1 MESFG
6 DFFCNIQTRIAFLM
20 PPMPQHLVLG
30 TLATQL
36 GASLPF
42 LGSQLIYE
50 LLSDITDVL
59 SLAIGYKILK
69 IIPAKF

>member
-6 DFFCNIQTRIAFLM
+6 DFFCNIQTRIAWIL

-30 TLATQL
+30 NLAAQL
-36 GASLPF
+36 GVSLPF
-42 LGSQLIYE
+42 IGSQLIYE
-50 LLSDITDVL
+50 LLSDIADIL
-59 SLAIGYKILK
+59 SLAITYKVIK